1 MKKTAL
7 ILKSTGQALLV
18 AAVVFVLAGITD
30 IGLRK
35 GLPAALE
42 VVSLDFVN
50 LLALAFLFIPGGLL
64 VGLAAFIKNRRHG
77 SKKHHPRFELANG
90 AH

>member
-7 ILKSTGQALLV
+7 ILKSAGQALLV

-35 GLPAALE
+35 GTAAALE

-50 LLALAFLFIPGGLL
+50 LLALAFLFVPGGLL
-64 VGLAAFIKNRRHG
+64 VGLAAVIRNRRQG
-77 SKKHHPRFELANG
+77 LKKRHPRLGLANG

>member
-7 ILKSTGQALLV
+7 ILKSAGQALLV
-18 AAVVFVLAGITD
+18 AAVVFVLAGVTD

-42 VVSLDFVN
+42 VISFDFVN

-77 SKKHHPRFELANG
+77 LKKRHPRLELANG